1 MLHSTNGSAA
11 CACPVC
17 GGPAKESEVWIDTCR
32 GGVEQLT
39 IWLCEDDTCEA
50 HHPMVSH
57 NL

>member
-32 GGVEQLT
+32 GGVEQFT